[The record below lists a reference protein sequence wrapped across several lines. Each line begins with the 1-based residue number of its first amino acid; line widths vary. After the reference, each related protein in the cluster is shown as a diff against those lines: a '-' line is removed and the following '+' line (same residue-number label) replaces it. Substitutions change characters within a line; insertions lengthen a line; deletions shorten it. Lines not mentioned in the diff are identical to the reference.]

1 MIFDIRART
10 IQDRLRV
17 KHITSMRAMYFN
29 AFTDEF
35 IVIYMII
42 PLSIVKYR
50 NKILKK
56 SDSHQKEN
64 YMLIPLI

>member
-17 KHITSMRAMYFN
+17 KHMTRMRAMYFD
-29 AFTDEF
+29 ALTDEF

-50 NKILKK
+50 NKMLKK
-56 SDSHQKEN
+56 SDGKQMEN
-64 YMLIPLI
+64 FILIR